1 VNNIMQYYKRKQSG
15 FFLIEVVIAVALAG
29 GVLITVLSLVQDT
42 VEVSQRSLE
51 KTQAAYLLDEG
62 IEGVKSIRDDAWTTI
77 TGLSSG
83 TPYYLLWNGTK
94 WTLTTTAQTVGG
106 FTRTIVFEDV
116 YRDGNDDIV
125 SSGGTLDIGT
135 RKGTVTLSWD
145 PPSGAQSE
153 SIVFYIG
160 DIRTYPEPEN

>member
-1 VNNIMQYYKRKQSG
+1 MQYHNRKQLG

-51 KTQAAYLLDEG
+51 RTQAAYLLDEG
-62 IEGVKSIRDDAWTTI
+62 IEGVKTVRDSAWTTI
-77 TGLSSG
+77 TALTSA
-83 TPYYLLWNGTK
+83 TPYYLSWSGTA
-94 WTLTTTAQTVGG
+94 WTLTTTPQTVGR
-106 FTRTIVFEDV
+106 FTRSIVFEDV

-135 RKGTVTLSWD
+135 RKGTVTVSWAV
-145 PPSGAQSE
+145 PSGTQSE
-153 SIVFYIG
+153 SVVFYIG
-160 DIRTYPEPEN
+160 DIRTYPQN